1 MALNRRRFALQLS
14 GLAAAACGAPLAQAQ
29 VSPVLGTHYARLS
42 QQGPVVAPAGKVEV
56 AEFFMYSCPHCN
68 ALEPSLETWAKT
80 LPAEVVLRRVPVAFN
95 PSLEPHQR
103 IFYALESMGQL
114 EAMHRKV
121 FAAIH
126 VDRKRLDKEAD
137 IVAFMKA
144 SGVDAAKFTE
154 AYNSFT
160 VQTRVRQAKQA
171 TEAYR
176 IESVPTFFVGG
187 RYMTSVGQ
195 AGSEAM
201 FFGTLNFLIQQTRAG
216 K

>member
-1 MALNRRRFALQLS
+1 MALNRRHFAMQLS
-14 GLAAAACGAPLAQAQ
+14 GLAAAAFGAPQVQAQ
-29 VSPVLGTHYARLS
+29 VSPVLGTHYARLT
-42 QQGPVVAPAGKVEV
+42 QQGPVVAPAGKVV
-56 AEFFMYSCPHCN
+56 VTEFFMYSCPHCN
-68 ALEPSLETWAKT
+68 ALEPSLEAWVKT
-80 LPAEVVLRRVPVAFN
+80 LPADVVLRRVPVAFN

-103 IFYALESMGQL
+103 IFYALESMGQF

-154 AYNSFT
+154 AYSSFT

-171 TEAYR
+171 AEAYR

-195 AGSEAM
+195 AGGEAM
-201 FFGTLNFLIQQTRAG
+201 FYGTLNFLIQQSRAG
-216 K
+216 R